1 MNMEEAI
8 NAADILASIAC
19 NFMTPNEQRKS
30 VGLNPILTEIVES
43 PEPLICKYCGGKI
56 DRITMKCIYCD
67 TEYYKG

>member
-8 NAADILASIAC
+8 NAADILADVAY
-19 NFMTPNEQRKS
+19 NFMTPNERRKA
-30 VGLNPILTEIVES
+30 VGLNPIINEIKR

-56 DRITMKCIYCD
+56 DRKTMKCIYCD